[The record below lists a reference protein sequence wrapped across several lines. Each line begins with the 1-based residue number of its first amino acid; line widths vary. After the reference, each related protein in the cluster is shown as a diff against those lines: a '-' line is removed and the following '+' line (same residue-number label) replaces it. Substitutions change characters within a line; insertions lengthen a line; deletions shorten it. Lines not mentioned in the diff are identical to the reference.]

1 MKDQDYPF
9 IRAWHRNTG
18 AFGGYIERMVEAARA
33 EGAPQDAI
41 FQERP
46 GVWAVWDDIR
56 GDDTRERIGAPPAT
70 PERKAEF
77 EYDLLRACL
86 EQIDGNSL
94 TIHDLIAVQLHRK
107 GVTAAAFDAVYAS
120 NRKNDQVRALGHTLN
135 AIKSRLQAIED
146 GEFNP
151 KAVRLT
157 LSVTSAAKTDGEF
170 RA

>member
-86 EQIDGNSL
+86 EQID
-94 TIHDLIAVQLHRK
+94 RK